1 MPDKKTHKEQ
11 RDQKEVHDLWKAN
24 REGKRPPKEKGG
36 HRNLKA
42 EAAEWVREELESED
56 A

>member
-11 RDQKEVHDLWKAN
+11 RDQKEQHDLWKAN

-36 HRNLKA
+36 HRNLLA
-42 EAAEWVREELESED
+42 ETLEEEELAED